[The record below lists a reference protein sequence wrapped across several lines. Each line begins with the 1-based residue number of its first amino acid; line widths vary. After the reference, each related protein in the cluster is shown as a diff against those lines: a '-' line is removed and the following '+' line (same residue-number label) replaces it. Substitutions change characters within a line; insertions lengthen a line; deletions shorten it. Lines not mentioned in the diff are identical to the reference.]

1 MQDFT
6 NSHSIFIIT
15 GMHRSGTS
23 LTASLLQSAG
33 VDIGERLMPPAEGNV
48 KGYFENLDFTEF
60 HENIFASQGIT
71 QAGWTLEKQIQIPE
85 QFLERAKWLI
95 QANLSKKHW
104 GWKDPRTT
112 LFLRYWANLIPE
124 ANFLLI
130 YRAPWEVIDSLYRRR
145 NLGDE
150 AFDFNP
156 NFALQIWLNYNQEL
170 LKFYEEAPERCL
182 LLSVY
187 SITDNPNFLIDA
199 IKDKFGVSLNY
210 PASDIYDRSLLKTQ
224 KFNSH
229 RPALIR
235 HYFPQVWE
243 VYQELNAKALAPEGV
258 SSSLVPELPS
268 LPPYETWVLQD
279 WLELRKIEKES
290 SKLQKQLKQTQ
301 EELEK
306 ESSQLQ
312 QALQQNQAERE
323 RSHSELI
330 QLHSQLHQSQVK
342 EQETQAQL
350 QQSQVKEQEIQAQLQ
365 ETQAQLQETQTQLQ
379 ETQAQLQET
388 QAQLQETQETLE
400 AKLTASQSQL
410 QQTHYHL
417 EQLRA
422 LIISMENTKF
432 WKLRTVWIGLRRSLG
447 LIEDSNSGLR
457 RLFLKLKYFSAVL
470 KVRGIR
476 YSLAKVFQKIYYR
489 LDRSAPPVQ
498 VLPELQSAT
507 SPADELYYTWL
518 SKNFPR
524 EAELKKMAE
533 TVEVF
538 SYKPVISIIMP
549 VFNTPE
555 RFLREAIDS
564 VLKQVYPYWELCIA
578 DDASTQPHIR
588 TILEE
593 YTARDNR
600 IKVVFRTENGHIS
613 RASNS
618 AIELAEGEFLA
629 LLDHDDLLTPDA
641 LYEVALLLNRYPEA
655 DMIYSDEDKIDDNN
669 QLREPFFKP
678 DWCPDSFLSRMY
690 TCHLGIYRRSLVNE
704 IGGFR
709 AGYEGSQDYDLVLRF
724 TEKTE
729 KIFHIP
735 KILYHWRIHSASTAS
750 SLDSKTYAVD
760 AAKKALSDAIQRR
773 GEHGVLTPAPGPNGY
788 YLIRYQIQSID
799 LVSIIIPT
807 KNLGKILDK
816 CLDSI
821 FEKTTYPKYEVILI
835 DNGST
840 EEETFEVIKNWKAR
854 KPNQFRCY
862 SLDIPFNYSKLNNFA
877 VQNSN
882 GKYLLFL
889 NNDTEVVTPDW
900 IDAMVEQAQR
910 PSIGAVGT
918 LLLYPDNT
926 IQHAG
931 VVAGIGGVGSHSHK
945 HFQVGSPG
953 YFNHINTINN
963 FSAVTAACLMCRRD
977 VFEEV
982 GGFEEELPVAF
993 NDVDFCFKLVDKGY
1007 KNVYLPHVV
1016 LYHYESK
1023 SRGHEDT
1030 PEKLARII
1038 RETLYMQNK
1047 WKEII
1052 ENDPCYNPHL
1062 TRKAENYSIDI

>member
-1 MQDFT
+1 MQTHDT
-6 NSHSIFIIT
+6 KQSIFVIT

-33 VDIGERLMPPAEGNV
+33 VDIGQRLMPPAEGNV
-48 KGYFENLDFTEF
+48 KGYFENLDFTDF
-60 HENIFASQGIT
+60 HENIFSSQGISK
-71 QAGWTLEKQIQIPE
+71 AGWTVEKQIQVPE
-85 QFLERAKWLI
+85 QFLERAKLLVQTNSSRKI
-95 QANLSKKHW
+95 W

-112 LFLRYWANLIPE
+112 LFLNYWADLIPE
-124 ANFLLI
+124 AKFLLI
-130 YRAPWEVIDSLYRRR
+130 YRAPWEVIDSIYRRR
-145 NLGDE
+145 NVGDE
-150 AFDFNP
+150 GFDFNP
-156 NFALQIWLNYNQEL
+156 NFALEIWLNYNQEVL
-170 LKFYEEAPERCL
+170 RFYEQFPERCL
-182 LLSVY
+182 LISVY
-187 SITDNPNFLIDA
+187 SITHDPNFLIDA
-199 IKDKFGVSLNY
+199 IKDKFGVALNY
-210 PASDIYDRSLLKTQ
+210 PASDIYDKSLLNTQ
-224 KFNSH
+224 QSSSH
-229 RPALIR
+229 RPALIE
-235 HYFPQVWE
+235 HYFPKVWE
-243 VYQELNAKALAPEGV
+243 VYQELNAKALTLDGF
-258 SSSLVPELPS
+258 SSSLVPELPPR
-268 LPPYETWVLQD
+268 PPYEVWVLQD
-279 WLELRKIEKES
+279 WLELRKIEKQS
-290 SKLQKQLKQTQ
+290 SKLRKQLKQTQ
-301 EELEK
+301 EELEQ
-306 ESSQLQ
+306 ERSQLQ
-312 QALQQNQAERE
+312 QLLQQNQSEAERVQ
-323 RSHSELI
+323 SELGK
-330 QLHSQLHQSQVK
+330 LHSQLHQSQV
-342 EQETQAQL
+342 QL
-350 QQSQVKEQEIQAQLQ
+350 QQ
-365 ETQAQLQETQTQLQ
+365 T
-379 ETQAQLQET
+379 
-388 QAQLQETQETLE
+388 
-400 AKLTASQSQL
+400 QSQL
-410 QQTHYHL
+410 QQTHEKLERSQSQVQQALYQL
-417 EQLRA
+417 EQLRT
-422 LIISMENTKF
+422 LIISMEDTKF
-432 WKLRTVWIGLRRSLG
+432 WKLRTAWIGLRRAMG
-447 LIEDSNSGLR
+447 LTADSNSGLR
-457 RLFLKLKYFSAVL
+457 HLVSKLKYLFAVV
-470 KVRGIR
+470 KVRGLK
-476 YSLAKVFQKIYYR
+476 YALTKVFQKIYYR
-489 LDRSAPPVQ
+489 LDESTPPIEM
-498 VLPELQSAT
+498 LPNLLSGG
-507 SPADELYYTWL
+507 SPSDELYYRWL

-524 EAELKKMAE
+524 EAELQKMAE
-533 TVEVF
+533 TVEVL

-555 RFLREAIDS
+555 RFLREAIES

-593 YTARDNR
+593 YTAKDNR

-613 RASNS
+613 HASNS
-618 AIELAEGEFLA
+618 AIELAEGEFLT

-641 LYEVALLLNRYPEA
+641 LYEVALLLNRHPEA
-655 DMIYSDEDKIDDNN
+655 DMIYTDEDKIDDNN

-690 TCHLGIYRRSLVNE
+690 TCHLGTYRRSLVNE

-709 AGYEGSQDYDLVLRF
+709 AGYEGSQDYDLVLRL

-760 AAKKALSDAIQRR
+760 AAKKALSEAIQRR
-773 GEHGVLTPAPGPNGY
+773 GELGELTPAPGPNGY
-788 YLIRYQIQSID
+788 YLVRYHIQNID

-807 KNLGKILDK
+807 KNLGKTLDK
-816 CLDSI
+816 CLTSV
-821 FEKTTYPKYEVILI
+821 FEKTTYPKYEVVLI

-840 EEETFEVIKNWKAR
+840 EPETFEIIKKWKDN

-877 VQNSN
+877 VQNTT

-910 PSIGAVGT
+910 PSIGAVGA

-945 HFQVGSPG
+945 HFHSGSPG
-953 YFNHINTINN
+953 YFNHINTVNN

-982 GGFEEELPVAF
+982 GGFEEDLPVAF

-1007 KNVYLPHVV
+1007 RNIYLPHVV

-1023 SRGHEDT
+1023 SRGPEDT

-1038 RETLYMQNK
+1038 KETHYMQSK
-1047 WKEII
+1047 WDKII
-1052 ENDPCYNPHL
+1052 KNDPCYNPNL
-1062 TRKAENYSIDI
+1062 TRKQENYSIEI

>member
-1 MQDFT
+1 MQDFAT
-6 NSHSIFIIT
+6 NQSIFIIT
-15 GMHRSGTS
+15 GMHRSGNS

-33 VDIGERLMPPAEGNV
+33 VDIGERLMPPAEGNI

-60 HENIFASQGIT
+60 HENIFTSQGIAKT
-71 QAGWTLEKQIQIPE
+71 GWTLEKQIQIPE
-85 QFLERAKWLI
+85 QFLEKAKLLI
-95 QANLSKKHW
+95 QANSCKQYW

-112 LFLRYWANLIPE
+112 LFLNYWANLIPE

-130 YRAPWEVIDSLYRRR
+130 YRSPWEVIDSLYRRR
-145 NLGDE
+145 NVGDE

-156 NFALQIWLNYNQEL
+156 TFALQIWLNYNQEI
-170 LKFYEEAPERCL
+170 LKFYELAPERCL
-182 LLSVY
+182 LLSVS
-187 SITDNPNFLIDA
+187 SITHDPNFLIDA
-199 IKDKFGVSLNY
+199 IKDKFGVALNY
-210 PASDIYDRSLLKTQ
+210 PASDIYDKSLLKTQ
-224 KFNSH
+224 QFNSH
-229 RPALIR
+229 RPALIK
-235 HYFPQVWE
+235 HYFPQVWD
-243 VYQELNAKALAPEGV
+243 VYQELNAKALAPEGL
-258 SSSLVPELPS
+258 SSVLVPELPS

-290 SKLQKQLKQTQ
+290 SKLHKQLKQTQ

-306 ESSQLQ
+306 ECSQLQ
-312 QALQQNQAERE
+312 QALQQSQAERE
-323 RSHSELI
+323 RSHSDLVQVNS
-330 QLHSQLHQSQVK
+330 QLQNTQAQLQDTQAQLHQSQVQ
-342 EQETQAQL
+342 EQETQEKLEA
-350 QQSQVKEQEIQAQLQ
+350 
-365 ETQAQLQETQTQLQ
+365 
-379 ETQAQLQET
+379 
-388 QAQLQETQETLE
+388 TQEKLE
-400 AKLTASQSQL
+400 AIQEKLEDTQEKLEATQDKLTALQSLL
-410 QQTHYHL
+410 QQTQYQL

-447 LIEDSNSGLR
+447 LTQDSNSPLR

-476 YSLAKVFQKIYYR
+476 YSLAKVSQKIYHR
-489 LDRSAPPVQ
+489 LDQSAPPVQ

-507 SPADELYYTWL
+507 SPADEIYYAWL

-524 EAELKKMAE
+524 EADLQKMAE
-533 TVEVF
+533 TLEVF

-555 RFLREAIDS
+555 RFLKEAIES

-578 DDASTQPHIR
+578 DDASTQPHVR

-593 YTARDNR
+593 YRVRDNR

-613 RASNS
+613 LASNS

-641 LYEVALLLNRYPEA
+641 LYEVALLLNRHPEA

-690 TCHLGIYRRSLVNE
+690 TCHLGIYRRSLITA

-735 KILYHWRIHSASTAS
+735 KILYHWRIHAASTAS
-750 SLDSKTYAVD
+750 SLNSKTYAVD
-760 AAKKALSDAIQRR
+760 AAKKALSEAIQRR

-788 YLIRYQIQSID
+788 YLIRYHIQSTD

-807 KNLGKILDK
+807 KNLGKILDN
-816 CLDSI
+816 CLNSI

-840 EEETFEVIKNWKAR
+840 EEETFNVIKQWKDR
-854 KPNQFRCY
+854 KPEQFRCY

-900 IDAMVEQAQR
+900 IDAMIEQAQR

-953 YFNHINTINN
+953 YFNHINTVNN

-993 NDVDFCFKLVDKGY
+993 NDVDFCFKLVEKGY

-1023 SRGHEDT
+1023 SRGLEDT

-1038 RETLYMQNK
+1038 RETIYMQNK
-1047 WKEII
+1047 WKKII
-1052 ENDPCYNPHL
+1052 DNDPCYNPHL
-1062 TRKAENYSIDI
+1062 TRKAENYSIEI